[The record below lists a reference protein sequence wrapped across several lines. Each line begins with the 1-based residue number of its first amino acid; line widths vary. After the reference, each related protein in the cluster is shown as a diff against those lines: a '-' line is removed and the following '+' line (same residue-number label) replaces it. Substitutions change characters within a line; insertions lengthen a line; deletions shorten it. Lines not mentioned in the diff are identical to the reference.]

1 LPVVAAAGG
10 CDGASGPGNCFGGD
24 RIGESCAAVSGPLA
38 WKNYEDGYAPAG
50 FYKDGQGIVHLQ
62 GSVSHQAGGPVSG
75 ATRAIFILPEG
86 YRPEGHRVFLVEDEG
101 EQARVDYVE
110 ILESGRVVA
119 RNADE
124 TSYMS
129 LDGIQFRP

>member
-1 LPVVAAAGG
+1 M
-10 CDGASGPGNCFGGD
+10 
-24 RIGESCAAVSGPLA
+24 
-38 WKNYEDGYAPAG
+38 
-50 FYKDGQGIVHLQ
+50 
-62 GSVSHQAGGPVSG
+62 
-75 ATRAIFILPEG
+75 
-86 YRPEGHRVFLVEDEG
+86 FLVEDEG